1 VSTPDELRHAVETYV
16 ATINARDPE
25 AIAALFTED
34 AVQADPAS
42 APPNVGRRAIA
53 AFFADGIAAS
63 ESWEFAAD
71 AVHTCASTVA
81 IDFSIAVHL
90 AGARCT
96 SPGSRSSSPPTTGG
110 SPRPTPTG
118 TTQTSRSPERA
129 VPTTTEERPVTD
141 ASGQIQNLVHRYAE
155 LIDLGDFDGL
165 GHLLARAEVR
175 RRRQSRLPHRP
186 RRGGSH
192 VHLDD
197 PPVPRRAPPARST

>member
-1 VSTPDELRHAVETYV
+1 MSTPDELRHAVETYV

-90 AGARCT
+90 AGGTMHIAGIEVFESADDGRF
-96 SPGSRSSSPPTTGG
+96 SS
-110 SPRPTPTG
+110 
-118 TTQTSRSPERA
+118 A
-129 VPTTTEERPVTD
+129 HAYWDD
-141 ASGQIQNLVHRYAE
+141 ADVS
-155 LIDLGDFDGL
+155 F
-165 GHLLARAEVR
+165 
-175 RRRQSRLPHRP
+175 
-186 RRGGSH
+186 
-192 VHLDD
+192 
-197 PPVPRRAPPARST
+197 T